1 MFRDGRASSAKFK
14 LKQKTTRAVIPV
26 NRKSS
31 VPKTVTSSDRCGR
44 PGTRSR
50 RPRAHAAPTVF
61 PEARQRPQGRQHC
74 PRPARSRGLEEEAS
88 WRPCECLGGRRGR
101 GGSSGGRQGP
111 GTCPGRQGLPA
122 CPQGEIGSSVCRC
135 PSVLL
140 PQAPLSRR
148 RQNTLPSEPPAAL
161 APAEPGGG
169 GRGSSCG
176 CGHRGRAPRA
186 TGRARP
192 DTCSCAVS
200 CKQSQ
205 HSEQHF
211 EVLRKWVKESH
222 FVTCEQYSSLRPQGP

>member
-1 MFRDGRASSAKFK
+1 MWAAWHQVAAPSGPRCPHRLPRSAAEAAGPSALPPPGSEQRPGGGSQLAALRVPGRA
-14 LKQKTTRAVIPV
+14 TGEGGAV
-26 NRKSS
+26 
-31 VPKTVTSSDRCGR
+31 G
-44 PGTRSR
+44 
-50 RPRAHAAPTVF
+50 
-61 PEARQRPQGRQHC
+61 
-74 PRPARSRGLEEEAS
+74 
-88 WRPCECLGGRRGR
+88 GGRA
-101 GGSSGGRQGP
+101 P

-169 GRGSSCG
+169 GSSCG